1 MSDSKQ
7 NGWNEYSKLVINELE
22 RLNDGI
28 SNSNFNVEI
37 QGLKKEI
44 VELKGK
50 EENYRELR
58 VWKQAI
64 DEVASPTQL
73 KETIKDVSDLKTFKT
88 QAVTVFL
95 IVQAAVGISIALLKF
110 FTD

>member
-28 SNSNFNVEI
+28 SNLNTEI
-37 QGLKKEI
+37 QSLKKEI

-110 FTD
+110 FAD

>member
-1 MSDSKQ
+1 MSVNQ

-28 SNSNFNVEI
+28 TTLNQEI
-37 QGLKKEI
+37 QELKKEI

-50 EENYRELR
+50 EESVKELK

-64 DEVASPTQL
+64 DEVSSPSQL
-73 KETIKDVSDLKTFKT
+73 KELSDTVNELKTFKT
-88 QAVTVFL
+88 QAVTIFL
-95 IVQAAVGISIALLKF
+95 IVQGIVGLVLAFMQYFK
-110 FTD
+110 